1 MSPHRNYR
9 SVSTD
14 MIRTRSSR
22 SLQPQI
28 ILECDGVEWLCIL
41 ASHEDWVVK
50 CSAALI
56 FERISSAAHAWLAH
70 RAAGIIPAV
79 VSLAE
84 DANHMTRQHAKY
96 ALAALSKYLLRTTLI
111 QTARILSISL
121 TGIFTDSEN
130 GII

>member
-28 ILECDGVEWLCIL
+28 ILECDGV
-41 ASHEDWVVK
+41 
-50 CSAALI
+50 
-56 FERISSAAHAWLAH
+56 AWLAH

-96 ALAALSKYLLRTTLI
+96 ALAALSKYLLRTTLM